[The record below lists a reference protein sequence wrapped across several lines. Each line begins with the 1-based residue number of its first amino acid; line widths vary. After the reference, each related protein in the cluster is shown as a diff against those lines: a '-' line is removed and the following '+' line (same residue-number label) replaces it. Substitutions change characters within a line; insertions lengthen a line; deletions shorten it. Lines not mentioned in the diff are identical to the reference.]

1 MSLVVSVVMKTR
13 TSRKD
18 ENFMENGFTYR
29 LGLDIGIASVGAAV
43 VQTNS
48 FDNPCHL
55 TEPDVRI
62 FPAAECREN
71 GKNNGKSAAVPRRE
85 CRSTR
90 RRIRRK
96 QLRMNCIKQALQ
108 KADIINI
115 DEFMK
120 RYSDGTIPNVYQL
133 RYEGLDRLLTDDE
146 FAQILIH
153 IAKHRGFLST
163 RRADKKDKESGA
175 ILAATSANQKLMM
188 EKGYRTV
195 GEMMYLDESFHTP
208 CSSNEQGFIVT
219 PRNKAKDYKHTIYR
233 SMLVDE
239 VHALFDAQR
248 KLGNTKATET
258 LESEYIEIM
267 TRQRSY
273 DLGPGLQA
281 DGTKSPFAMDG
292 YKSNAG
298 ECTFYKN
305 ETRAAK
311 GTYTAELSITLQKIN
326 NLKLVDRYGDG
337 RFLTDEEKQKILEYI
352 SKHKT
357 MKYKTVK
364 TLLGIDPMIRFN
376 LLNYGKKKKTKKESE
391 DKTKDDSTKKKSTKK
406 SKTKA
411 ETSEK
416 TDKDS
421 NKEET
426 ELERINRIED
436 TVFVSMEFTLS
447 YTDCLKTRIKTLSET
462 EKRDLFDEVGE
473 LLTSYKTD
481 EARIEKL
488 SNLGLTSEEIDHLL
502 DLNPKGY
509 ARLSHKAMKEIEPYL
524 VQGLTYDKACTA
536 AGLDFQVTYTGE
548 KMKYL
553 KGPEINNII
562 NNIQSPV
569 VRRSVAQTVRII
581 NAIIRKYGS
590 PQAVNVELSREMSKS
605 FLERKK
611 AETAMELRHKENV
624 KFCEEIKKLGINSPN
639 GEDITRY
646 RLWKDQNGICL
657 YSGEKIPTR
666 AMFTREY
673 EIDHIIPYSISLDD
687 RYQNKVLVKAK
698 ENQTKGNRLPY
709 EYFGHDKTRW
719 AAYENRVESLIKSDG
734 KKAHL
739 LKKNYT
745 KEDQREFTERNLND
759 TRYATTVVYNMILQ
773 YLYLEPYNCDGKT
786 KQVYAVNGAVTAY
799 LRKRWGLNKKDRTND
814 RHHAM
819 DAVVIA
825 CCTDE
830 MIAKVTKYM
839 QDRETAYSKNF
850 RIADEE
856 TGEILTRSNFTRE
869 QYDEAYGVRFPV
881 PWETFREEI
890 DLRIFNDDP
899 FGYLMKDRN
908 LQIKIDYP
916 DWMYGEEESPVAKG
930 KYINY
935 IRPMFVSVACSHKA
949 TGRAHEETIRSA
961 KYHDSDSLV
970 ISKKALKDLKL
981 NKDNEIKD
989 YYNKEC
995 DPLLYEAL
1003 RNRLLEYNGDGKK
1016 AFAEEFHK
1024 PKVDGTDGPVVKS
1037 VKVIEKKTTGV
1048 QINHGLAGNGNMVRV
1063 DLYQKE
1069 GKYYA
1074 VPIYISDMVKK
1085 EIPRKAATGGKQY
1098 KDWRVM
1104 NPDDFLFSVYPR
1116 DLLHLKKW
1124 KPFNDGLSNDIYMYF
1139 AGLDPASASFAVTA
1153 HDSSISLRGIGIQN
1167 LELIEKCQV
1176 DMLGEIHV
1184 CRQ

>member
-1 MSLVVSVVMKTR
+1 
-13 TSRKD
+13 
-18 ENFMENGFTYR
+18 MENGFTYR

-267 TRQRSY
+267 MRQRSY

-981 NKDNEIKD
+981 DKDNEIKD

>member
-1 MSLVVSVVMKTR
+1 
-13 TSRKD
+13 
-18 ENFMENGFTYR
+18 MENGFTYR

-248 KLGNTKATET
+248 KFGNTKATET
-258 LESEYIEIM
+258 LESEYLEIM

-326 NLKLVDRYGDG
+326 NLKLVDRYGDD

-376 LLNYGKKKKTKKESE
+376 LLNYGKKKKTKKESD

-416 TDKDS
+416 ADKDA

-447 YTDCLKTRIKTLSET
+447 YTDCLKARIKTLSET

-481 EARIEKL
+481 AARIEKL
-488 SNLGLTSEEIDHLL
+488 SNLGLTPEEVDRLL

-524 VQGLTYDKACTA
+524 KQGLTYDKACAA

-553 KGPEINNII
+553 KGPEINRII

-569 VRRSVAQTVRII
+569 VRRSVAQTVRVI

-611 AETAMELRHKENV
+611 AEAAMELRHKENV
-624 KFCEEIKKLGINSPN
+624 KFCEEIKKLGVYSPN

-657 YSGEKIPTR
+657 YSGEKIPAR
-666 AMFTREY
+666 AMFSKEY

-687 RYQNKVLVKAK
+687 RYQNKVLVKAG
-698 ENQTKGNRLPY
+698 ENWKKGNRLPY

-745 KEDQREFTERNLND
+745 KEDQIEFTERNLND
-759 TRYATTVVYNMILQ
+759 TRYATTVVYNMIMQ

-995 DPLLYEAL
+995 DLLLYEAL
-1003 RNRLLEYNGDGKK
+1003 RNRLLEYGGDGKK

-1024 PKVDGTDGPVVKS
+1024 PKADGTDGPVVKS

-1098 KDWRVM
+1098 QDWRVM

-1116 DLLHLKKW
+1116 DLLHLKKG

-1139 AGLDPASASFAVTA
+1139 AGLDPASVSFAVTA

>member
-1 MSLVVSVVMKTR
+1 
-13 TSRKD
+13 
-18 ENFMENGFTYR
+18 MENGFTYR

-48 FDNPCHL
+48 FDKPCHL
-55 TEPDVRI
+55 TEPNVRT

-71 GKNNGKSAAVPRRE
+71 GKYYGKSAAVPRRE

-108 KADIINI
+108 KADLIDI

-120 RYSDGTIPNVYQL
+120 RYSDGTLPNVYQL

-146 FAQILIH
+146 LAQILIH

-208 CSSNEQGFIVT
+208 CSSNEHGFIVT

-239 VHALFDAQR
+239 VHVLFDAQR

-258 LESEYIEIM
+258 LESEYLEIM

-298 ECTFYKN
+298 ECTFYKE

-337 RFLTDEEKQKILEYI
+337 RFLADEEKQKILEYI

-376 LLNYGKKKKTKKESE
+376 LLNYGKKKKTKKESD

-981 NKDNEIKD
+981 DKDNEIKD

-1024 PKVDGTDGPVVKS
+1024 PKADGSDGPVVKS

>member
-1 MSLVVSVVMKTR
+1 
-13 TSRKD
+13 
-18 ENFMENGFTYR
+18 MENGFTYR

-55 TEPDVRI
+55 TEPDVRT

-71 GKNNGKSAAVPRRE
+71 GKYYGKSAAVPRRE

-90 RRIRRK
+90 RRIKRK
-96 QLRMNCIKQALQ
+96 QLRMNCIKQTLQ
-108 KADIINI
+108 KASLIDI

-120 RYSDGTIPNVYQL
+120 RYSDGTLPNVYQL

-248 KLGNTKATET
+248 KFGNIKATET

-273 DLGPGLQA
+273 DLGPGLQS

-298 ECTFYKN
+298 ECTFYKE

-364 TLLGIDPMIRFN
+364 TLLNIDPMIRFN
-376 LLNYGKKKKTKKESE
+376 LLNYGKKKKAKKESE
-391 DKTKDDSTKKKSTKK
+391 DKTKDGSTKKKSTKK

-416 TDKDS
+416 TDKNS

-447 YTDCLKTRIKTLSET
+447 YTDCLKARIKTLSET

-481 EARIEKL
+481 AARIEKL
-488 SNLGLTSEEIDHLL
+488 SNLGLTPEEVDRLL

-524 VQGLTYDKACTA
+524 KQGLTYDKACAA

-569 VRRSVAQTVRII
+569 VRRSVAQTVRVI

-611 AETAMELRHKENV
+611 AEAAMELRHKENV
-624 KFCEEIKKLGINSPN
+624 KFCEEIKKLGVYSPN

-657 YSGEKIPTR
+657 YSGEKIPER

-687 RYQNKVLVKAK
+687 RYQNKALVKAW

-719 AAYENRVESLIKSDG
+719 TAYENRVESFIKSDG

-899 FGYLMKDRN
+899 FAYLEKDRD
-908 LQIKIDYP
+908 LQIRIDYP

-949 TGRAHEETIRSA
+949 TGKAHEETIRCA

-970 ISKKALKDLKL
+970 ISKRALKDLKL
-981 NKDNEIKD
+981 DKDGEIKD

-1024 PKVDGTDGPVVKS
+1024 PKADGTDGPVVKS

-1048 QINHGLAGNGNMVRV
+1048 QINHGLAGNGNMARV

-1085 EIPRKAATGGKQY
+1085 EIPRKAATNGKQY

-1104 NPDDFLFSVYPR
+1104 DPDDFLFSVYPR
-1116 DLLHLKKW
+1116 DLLHLKKG
-1124 KPFNDGLSNDIYMYF
+1124 KPFKDGLSNDIYMYF

-1176 DMLGEIHV
+1176 DMLGDIHV
-1184 CRQ
+1184 CKR

>member
-1 MSLVVSVVMKTR
+1 
-13 TSRKD
+13 
-18 ENFMENGFTYR
+18 MENGFTYR

-55 TEPDVRI
+55 TEPDVRK
-62 FPAAECREN
+62 FTAAECREN
-71 GKNNGKSAAVPRRE
+71 GKYYGKSAAVPRRE

-108 KADIINI
+108 KADLIDI

-120 RYSDGTIPNVYQL
+120 RYSDGTLPNVYQL

-208 CSSNEQGFIVT
+208 CSSNEHGFIVT

-258 LESEYIEIM
+258 LESEYLEIM

-311 GTYTAELSITLQKIN
+311 GTYTAELSMTLQKIN

-376 LLNYGKKKKTKKESE
+376 LLNYGKKKKTKKESD

-569 VRRSVAQTVRII
+569 VRRSVAQTVRVI

-869 QYDEAYGVRFPV
+869 QYDEAYGVCFPV

-995 DPLLYEAL
+995 DLLLYEAL
-1003 RNRLLEYNGDGKK
+1003 RNRLLEYGGDGKK

-1024 PKVDGTDGPVVKS
+1024 PKADGTDGPVVKS

-1098 KDWRVM
+1098 QDWRVM

-1116 DLLHLKKW
+1116 DLLHLKKG

-1139 AGLDPASASFAVTA
+1139 AGLDPASVSFAVTA

>member
-1 MSLVVSVVMKTR
+1 
-13 TSRKD
+13 
-18 ENFMENGFTYR
+18 MENGFTYR

-55 TEPDVRI
+55 TEPDVRK
-62 FPAAECREN
+62 FTAAECREN

-108 KADIINI
+108 KADLIDI

-120 RYSDGTIPNVYQL
+120 RYSDGTLPNVYQL

-258 LESEYIEIM
+258 LESEYLEIM

-311 GTYTAELSITLQKIN
+311 GTYTAELSMTLQKIN

-364 TLLGIDPMIRFN
+364 TLLDIDPMIRFN
-376 LLNYGKKKKTKKESE
+376 LLNYGKKKKPKKESE
-391 DKTKDDSTKKKSTKK
+391 DKTKDKSTKK

-411 ETSEK
+411 ETGEK

-481 EARIEKL
+481 AARIEKL

-524 VQGLTYDKACTA
+524 VQGLTYDKACAA

-569 VRRSVAQTVRII
+569 VRRSVAQTVRVI

-624 KFCEEIKKLGINSPN
+624 KFCEEIKKLGVYSPN

-657 YSGEKIPTR
+657 YSGEKIPAR

-981 NKDNEIKD
+981 NKNNEIKD

-995 DPLLYEAL
+995 DLLLYEAL
-1003 RNRLLEYNGDGKK
+1003 RNRLLEYGGDGKK

-1024 PKVDGTDGPVVKS
+1024 PKADGTDGPIVKS

-1063 DLYQKE
+1063 DLYQKD

-1104 NPDDFLFSVYPR
+1104 DPDDFLFSVYPR
-1116 DLLHLKKW
+1116 DLLHLKKG
-1124 KPFNDGLSNDIYMYF
+1124 KPFKDGLSNDIYMYF

>member
-1 MSLVVSVVMKTR
+1 
-13 TSRKD
+13 
-18 ENFMENGFTYR
+18 MENGFTYR

-55 TEPDVRI
+55 TEPDVRK
-62 FPAAECREN
+62 FTAAECREN

-248 KLGNTKATET
+248 KFGNTKATET
-258 LESEYIEIM
+258 LESEYLEIM

-376 LLNYGKKKKTKKESE
+376 LLNYGKKKKTKKESD

-411 ETSEK
+411 ETGEK

-447 YTDCLKTRIKTLSET
+447 YTDCLKARIKTLSET

-481 EARIEKL
+481 AARIEKL
-488 SNLGLTSEEIDHLL
+488 SNLGLTPEEVDRLL

-524 VQGLTYDKACTA
+524 VQGLTYDKACAA

-553 KGPEINNII
+553 KGPEINCII

-569 VRRSVAQTVRII
+569 VRRSVAQTVRVI

-646 RLWKDQNGICL
+646 RLWRDQNGICL
-657 YSGEKIPTR
+657 YSGEKIPAR
-666 AMFTREY
+666 AMFSKEY

-687 RYQNKVLVKAK
+687 RYQNKVLVKAG
-698 ENQTKGNRLPY
+698 ENWKKGNRLPY

-759 TRYATTVVYNMILQ
+759 TRYATTVVYNMIMQ

-850 RIADEE
+850 RITDEE

-890 DLRIFNDDP
+890 DLRIFNENP
-899 FGYLMKDRN
+899 FDYLMKDRN

-1003 RNRLLEYNGDGKK
+1003 RNRLLEYGGDGKK

-1024 PKVDGTDGPVVKS
+1024 PKADGTDGPVVKS

-1104 NPDDFLFSVYPR
+1104 DPDDFLFSVYPR
-1116 DLLHLKKW
+1116 DLLHLKKG

-1176 DMLGEIHV
+1176 DMLGEIQV
-1184 CRQ
+1184 CKR

>member
-1 MSLVVSVVMKTR
+1 
-13 TSRKD
+13 
-18 ENFMENGFTYR
+18 MENGFTYR

-48 FDNPCHL
+48 FDKPCHL
-55 TEPDVRI
+55 TEPNVRT

-71 GKNNGKSAAVPRRE
+71 GKYYGKSAAVPRRE

-90 RRIRRK
+90 RRIKRK
-96 QLRMNCIKQALQ
+96 QLRMNCIKQTLQ
-108 KADIINI
+108 KAGLIDI

-120 RYSDGTIPNVYQL
+120 RYSDGTLPNVYQL

-239 VHALFDAQR
+239 VHVLFDAQR

-258 LESEYIEIM
+258 LESEYLEIM

-298 ECTFYKN
+298 ECTFYKE

-376 LLNYGKKKKTKKESE
+376 LLNYGKKKKTKKESD

-657 YSGEKIPTR
+657 YSGEKIPAR
-666 AMFTREY
+666 AMFSKEY

-687 RYQNKVLVKAK
+687 RYQNKVLVKTG
-698 ENQTKGNRLPY
+698 ENWEKGNRLPY

-981 NKDNEIKD
+981 DKDNEIKD

-1024 PKVDGTDGPVVKS
+1024 PKADGSDGPVVKS
-1037 VKVIEKKTTGV
+1037 VKVIGKKTTGV

>member
-1 MSLVVSVVMKTR
+1 
-13 TSRKD
+13 
-18 ENFMENGFTYR
+18 MENGFTYR

-48 FDNPCHL
+48 FDKPCHL
-55 TEPDVRI
+55 TEPNVRT

-71 GKNNGKSAAVPRRE
+71 GKYYGKSAAVPRRE

-108 KADIINI
+108 KADLIDI

-120 RYSDGTIPNVYQL
+120 RYSDGTLPNVYQL

-267 TRQRSY
+267 MRQRSY

-481 EARIEKL
+481 AARIEKL

-509 ARLSHKAMKEIEPYL
+509 VRLSHKAMKEIEPYL

-569 VRRSVAQTVRII
+569 VRRSVAQTVRVI

-657 YSGEKIPTR
+657 YSGEKIPAR
-666 AMFTREY
+666 AMFSKEY

-687 RYQNKVLVKAK
+687 RYQNKVLVKTG
-698 ENQTKGNRLPY
+698 ENWEKGNRLPY

-899 FGYLMKDRN
+899 FDYLMKDRN

-981 NKDNEIKD
+981 DKDNEIKD

-1024 PKVDGTDGPVVKS
+1024 PKADGSDGPVVKS

>member
-1 MSLVVSVVMKTR
+1 
-13 TSRKD
+13 
-18 ENFMENGFTYR
+18 MENGFTYR

-55 TEPDVRI
+55 TEPDVRK
-62 FPAAECREN
+62 FTAAECREN
-71 GKNNGKSAAVPRRE
+71 GKYYGKSAAVPRRE

-108 KADIINI
+108 KADLIDI

-120 RYSDGTIPNVYQL
+120 RYSDGTLPNVYQL

-208 CSSNEQGFIVT
+208 CSSNEHGFIVT

-258 LESEYIEIM
+258 LESEYLEIM

-311 GTYTAELSITLQKIN
+311 GTYTAELSMTLQKIN

-376 LLNYGKKKKTKKESE
+376 LLNYGKKKKTKKESD

-569 VRRSVAQTVRII
+569 VRRSVAQTVRVI

-995 DPLLYEAL
+995 DLLLYEAL
-1003 RNRLLEYNGDGKK
+1003 RNRLLEYGGDGKK

-1024 PKVDGTDGPVVKS
+1024 PKADGTDGPVVKS

>member
-1 MSLVVSVVMKTR
+1 
-13 TSRKD
+13 
-18 ENFMENGFTYR
+18 MENGFTYR

-48 FDNPCHL
+48 FDKPCHL
-55 TEPDVRI
+55 TEPNVRT

-71 GKNNGKSAAVPRRE
+71 GKYYGKSAAVPRRE

-108 KADIINI
+108 KADLIDI

-120 RYSDGTIPNVYQL
+120 RYSDGTLPNVYQL

-267 TRQRSY
+267 MRQRSY

-481 EARIEKL
+481 AARIEKL

-509 ARLSHKAMKEIEPYL
+509 VRLSHKAIKEIEPYL

-569 VRRSVAQTVRII
+569 VRRSVAQTVRVI

-657 YSGEKIPTR
+657 YSGEKIPAR
-666 AMFTREY
+666 AMFSKEY

-687 RYQNKVLVKAK
+687 RYQNKVLVKTG
-698 ENQTKGNRLPY
+698 ENWEKGNRLPY

-899 FGYLMKDRN
+899 FDYLMKDRN

-981 NKDNEIKD
+981 DKDNEIKD

-1024 PKVDGTDGPVVKS
+1024 PKADGSDGPVVKS

>member
-1 MSLVVSVVMKTR
+1 
-13 TSRKD
+13 
-18 ENFMENGFTYR
+18 MENGFTYR

-55 TEPDVRI
+55 TEPDVRK
-62 FPAAECREN
+62 FTAAECREN

-108 KADIINI
+108 KVDIINI

-175 ILAATSANQKLMM
+175 ILAATSTNQKLMM

-248 KLGNTKATET
+248 KFGNTKATET
-258 LESEYIEIM
+258 LESEYLEIM

-376 LLNYGKKKKTKKESE
+376 LLNYGKKKKKKKESE

-411 ETSEK
+411 ETGEK

-447 YTDCLKTRIKTLSET
+447 YIDCLKTRIKTLSET

-481 EARIEKL
+481 AARIEKL
-488 SNLGLTSEEIDHLL
+488 SNLGLTPEEVDRLL

-524 VQGLTYDKACTA
+524 KQGLTYDKSCAA

-553 KGPEINNII
+553 KGPEINRII

-569 VRRSVAQTVRII
+569 VRRSVAQTVRVI

-611 AETAMELRHKENV
+611 AEAVMELRHKENV
-624 KFCEEIKKLGINSPN
+624 KFCEEIKKLGVYSPN

-657 YSGEKIPTR
+657 YSGEKIPAR
-666 AMFTREY
+666 AMFSKEY

-687 RYQNKVLVKAK
+687 RYQNKVLVKAG
-698 ENQTKGNRLPY
+698 ENWKKGNRLPY

-850 RIADEE
+850 RITDEE

-881 PWETFREEI
+881 PWDTFREEI

-1003 RNRLLEYNGDGKK
+1003 RNRLLEYGGDGKK

-1024 PKVDGTDGPVVKS
+1024 PKADGTDGPVVKS

-1104 NPDDFLFSVYPR
+1104 DPDDFLFSVYPR
-1116 DLLHLKKW
+1116 DLLHLKKG

-1184 CRQ
+1184 CKR

>member
-1 MSLVVSVVMKTR
+1 
-13 TSRKD
+13 
-18 ENFMENGFTYR
+18 MENGFTYR

-55 TEPDVRI
+55 TEPDVRK
-62 FPAAECREN
+62 FTAAECREN
-71 GKNNGKSAAVPRRE
+71 GKYYGKSAAVPRRE

-108 KADIINI
+108 KADLIDI

-120 RYSDGTIPNVYQL
+120 RYSDGTLPNVYQL

-208 CSSNEQGFIVT
+208 CSNNEQGFIVT

-258 LESEYIEIM
+258 LESEYLEIM

-311 GTYTAELSITLQKIN
+311 GTYTAELSMTLQKIN

-364 TLLGIDPMIRFN
+364 TLLGIDSMIRFN

-391 DKTKDDSTKKKSTKK
+391 DKTKDDSTKKNGTKK

-411 ETSEK
+411 ETGEK

-421 NKEET
+421 NKDET

-481 EARIEKL
+481 AARIEKL

-509 ARLSHKAMKEIEPYL
+509 ARLSHKAMKEIETYL
-524 VQGLTYDKACTA
+524 VQGLTYDKACAA

-569 VRRSVAQTVRII
+569 VRRSVAQTVRVI

-657 YSGEKIPTR
+657 YSGEKIPART
-666 AMFTREY
+666 MFSKEY

-773 YLYLEPYNCDGKT
+773 YLYLEPYNCDRKT

-850 RIADEE
+850 RITDEE

-890 DLRIFNDDP
+890 DLRIFNENP
-899 FGYLMKDRN
+899 FDYLMKDRN

-1024 PKVDGTDGPVVKS
+1024 PKADGTDGPVVKS

-1085 EIPRKAATGGKQY
+1085 EIPGKAATGGKQY
-1098 KDWRVM
+1098 KNWRVM
-1104 NPDDFLFSVYPR
+1104 DPDDFLFSVYPR
-1116 DLLHLKKW
+1116 DLLHLKKG

-1184 CRQ
+1184 CHQ

>member
-1 MSLVVSVVMKTR
+1 
-13 TSRKD
+13 
-18 ENFMENGFTYR
+18 MENGFTYR

-43 VQTNS
+43 IQTNS
-48 FDNPCHL
+48 YDNPCHIV
-55 TEPDVRI
+55 EPVVRV
-62 FPAAECREN
+62 FNAAEYRCN
-71 GKNNGKSAAVPRRE
+71 GKNNGKSAAVPTRE
-85 CRSTR
+85 YRSTR
-90 RRIRRK
+90 RCIRRK
-96 QLRMNCIKQALQ
+96 QLRMDCIRHTLQ
-108 KADIINI
+108 DAGLIDII
-115 DEFMK
+115 EFAK
-120 RYSDGTIPNVYQL
+120 RYSNGTIPNVYQL

-163 RRADKKDKESGA
+163 RRTDKKDKEAGV
-175 ILAATSANQKLMM
+175 ILEATSSNQRLMA

-195 GEMMYLDESFHTP
+195 GEMMYLDDHFHTP

-219 PRNKAKDYKHTIYR
+219 PRNKEKDYKHTIYR
-233 SMLVDE
+233 TMLVDE
-239 VHALFDAQR
+239 VHALFDTQR
-248 KLGNTKATET
+248 RLGNVKATEM
-258 LESEYIEIM
+258 LESEYLEIM

-281 DGTKSPFAMDG
+281 DGTDSPFAMDG

-298 ECTFYKN
+298 ECNFYKD
-305 ETRAAK
+305 EKRAAK
-311 GTYTAELSITLQKIN
+311 GTYTAELSIALQKIN
-326 NLKLVDRYGDG
+326 NLKIVDSYGDS
-337 RFLTDEEKQKILEYI
+337 RFLADEEKQKILDYI

-364 TLLGIDPMIRFN
+364 TLLGIDPMLRFN
-376 LLNYGKKKKTKKESE
+376 LLNYSKKRKTKKESD
-391 DKTKDDSTKKKSTKK
+391 DKSKDESTKKKSSKI
-406 SKTKA
+406 SKTKV
-411 ETSEK
+411 E
-416 TDKDS
+416 S
-421 NKEET
+421 NKQPDKEET
-426 ELERINRIED
+426 ELERINRIENA
-436 TVFVSMEFTLS
+436 VFVSMEFTLA
-447 YTDCLKTRIKTLSET
+447 YTDCLKTRVKTLSDA
-462 EKRDLFDEVGE
+462 EKRNLLDEIGE
-473 LLTSYKTD
+473 FLTSYKTD
-481 EARIEKL
+481 AARVEKL
-488 SNLGLTSEEIDHLL
+488 SNLGLTSEEIDRLL

-524 VQGLTYDKACTA
+524 EQGFTYDKACA
-536 AGLDFQVTYTGE
+536 ATGIDFQATYTGE

-553 KGPEINNII
+553 KGPEIKKII
-562 NNIQSPV
+562 DNIQSPV
-569 VRRSVAQTVRII
+569 VRRSVSQTVKVL

-605 FLERKK
+605 FLERKQ
-611 AETAMELRHKENV
+611 AEAAMSARHEENV
-624 KFCEEIKKLGINSPN
+624 KIYKEIQKLGVCNPN

-646 RLWKDQNGICL
+646 RLWKEQNGICL
-657 YSGEKIPTR
+657 YSGEKITAR
-666 AMFTREY
+666 DIFTNAY
-673 EIDHIIPYSISLDD
+673 EIDHIIPYSISFDD
-687 RYQNKVLVKAK
+687 RYQNKVLVKAG

-709 EYFGHDKTRW
+709 EYFGHNKARW
-719 AAYENRVESLIKSDG
+719 IDYENRVETLISSDN
-734 KKAHL
+734 KKTHL

-745 KEDQREFTERNLND
+745 KEDQSEFTERNLND
-759 TRYATTVVYNMILQ
+759 TRYATSVVYNMILQ
-773 YLYLEPYNCDGKT
+773 YLYLEPYNCNGKT

-830 MIAKVTKYM
+830 MIAKISKYM
-839 QDRETAYSKNF
+839 QARETAYSKNF

-856 TGEILTRSNFTRE
+856 TGEILTRTNFTRE

-890 DLRIFNDDP
+890 DLRIFNEDP
-899 FGYLMKDRN
+899 FAYLEKDRD
-908 LQIKIDYP
+908 LQIRIDYP
-916 DWMYGEEESPVAKG
+916 DWMYGEDESPVAKG

-949 TGRAHEETIRSA
+949 TGQAHEETIRCA

-970 ISKKALKDLKL
+970 ISKRALKDLKL
-981 NKDNEIKD
+981 DKNNEIKD

-995 DPLLYEAL
+995 DLLLYEAL
-1003 RNRLLEYNGDGKK
+1003 RNRLLEYDGDGKK

-1024 PKVDGTDGPVVKS
+1024 PKADGTDGPVVKS
-1037 VKVIEKKTTGV
+1037 VKVIERKTTGV
-1048 QINHGLAGNGNMVRV
+1048 RINHGLAGNGNMVRV

-1085 EIPRKAATGGKQY
+1085 EIPRKAATSGKQY

-1104 NPDDFLFSVYPR
+1104 DSDDFLFSVYPK
-1116 DLLHLKKW
+1116 DLLHLKKG
-1124 KPFNDGLSNDIYMYF
+1124 KPFKDGFSNEIYMYF
-1139 AGLDPASASFAVTA
+1139 AGLDPSSASFAVTA

-1176 DMLGEIHV
+1176 DALGEITV
-1184 CRQ
+1184 CRR

>member
-1 MSLVVSVVMKTR
+1 
-13 TSRKD
+13 
-18 ENFMENGFTYR
+18 MENGFTYR

-55 TEPDVRI
+55 TEPDVRK
-62 FPAAECREN
+62 FTAAECREN

-248 KLGNTKATET
+248 KFGNTKATET
-258 LESEYIEIM
+258 LESEYLEIM

-376 LLNYGKKKKTKKESE
+376 LLNYGKKKKKKKESE

-411 ETSEK
+411 ETGEK

-447 YTDCLKTRIKTLSET
+447 YTDCLKARIKTLSET

-481 EARIEKL
+481 AARIEKL
-488 SNLGLTSEEIDHLL
+488 SNLGLTPEEVDRLL

-524 VQGLTYDKACTA
+524 KQGLTYDKACAA

-553 KGPEINNII
+553 KGPEINRII

-569 VRRSVAQTVRII
+569 VRRSVAQTVRVI

-611 AETAMELRHKENV
+611 AEAAMELRHKENV
-624 KFCEEIKKLGINSPN
+624 KFCEEIKKLGVYSPN

-657 YSGEKIPTR
+657 YSGEKIPAR
-666 AMFTREY
+666 AMFSKEY

-687 RYQNKVLVKAK
+687 RYQNKVLVKAG
-698 ENQTKGNRLPY
+698 ENWKKGNRLPY

-759 TRYATTVVYNMILQ
+759 TRYATTVVYNMIMQ

-850 RIADEE
+850 RITDEE

-899 FGYLMKDRN
+899 FAYLEKDRD
-908 LQIKIDYP
+908 LQIRIDYP

-949 TGRAHEETIRSA
+949 TGKAHEETIRCA

-981 NKDNEIKD
+981 DKDGEIKD

-1003 RNRLLEYNGDGKK
+1003 RNRLLEYGGDGKK

-1024 PKVDGTDGPVVKS
+1024 PKADGTDGPVVKS

-1048 QINHGLAGNGNMVRV
+1048 QINHGLAGNGNMVCV

-1104 NPDDFLFSVYPR
+1104 DPDDFLFSVYPR
-1116 DLLHLKKW
+1116 DLLHLKKG

-1184 CRQ
+1184 CKR

>member
-1 MSLVVSVVMKTR
+1 
-13 TSRKD
+13 
-18 ENFMENGFTYR
+18 MENGFTYR

-48 FDNPCHL
+48 FDKPCHL
-55 TEPDVRI
+55 TEPNVRT

-71 GKNNGKSAAVPRRE
+71 GKYYGKSAAVPRRE

-90 RRIRRK
+90 RRIKRK

-108 KADIINI
+108 KADLIDI

-120 RYSDGTIPNVYQL
+120 RYSDGTLPNVYQL

-208 CSSNEQGFIVT
+208 CSNNEHGFIVT

-258 LESEYIEIM
+258 LESEYLEIM

-311 GTYTAELSITLQKIN
+311 GTYTAELSMTLQKIN

-376 LLNYGKKKKTKKESE
+376 LLNYSKKKKTKKESE
-391 DKTKDDSTKKKSTKK
+391 DKTKDNSTKKKGTKK

-411 ETSEK
+411 ETGEK

-481 EARIEKL
+481 AARIEKL

-509 ARLSHKAMKEIEPYL
+509 ARLSNKAMKEIEPYL
-524 VQGLTYDKACTA
+524 VQSLTYDKACTA

-657 YSGEKIPTR
+657 YSGEKIPART
-666 AMFTREY
+666 MFSKEY

-981 NKDNEIKD
+981 DKDNEIKD

-1024 PKVDGTDGPVVKS
+1024 PKADGSDGPVVKS
-1037 VKVIEKKTTGV
+1037 VKVIGKKTTGV

-1184 CRQ
+1184 CKR

>member
-1 MSLVVSVVMKTR
+1 
-13 TSRKD
+13 
-18 ENFMENGFTYR
+18 MENGFTYR

-48 FDNPCHL
+48 FDKPCHL
-55 TEPDVRI
+55 TEPNVRT

-248 KLGNTKATET
+248 KFGNTKATET
-258 LESEYIEIM
+258 LESEYLEIM

-326 NLKLVDRYGDG
+326 NLKLVDRYGDD

-376 LLNYGKKKKTKKESE
+376 LLNYGKKKKTKKESD

-416 TDKDS
+416 ADKDA

-447 YTDCLKTRIKTLSET
+447 YTDCLKARIKTLSET

-481 EARIEKL
+481 AARIEKL
-488 SNLGLTSEEIDHLL
+488 SNLGLTPEEVDRLL

-524 VQGLTYDKACTA
+524 KQGLTYDKACAA

-553 KGPEINNII
+553 KGPEINRII

-569 VRRSVAQTVRII
+569 VRRSVDQTVRVI

-611 AETAMELRHKENV
+611 AEAAMELRHKENV
-624 KFCEEIKKLGINSPN
+624 KFCEEIKKLGVYSPN

-657 YSGEKIPTR
+657 YSGEKIPAR
-666 AMFTREY
+666 AMFSKEY

-687 RYQNKVLVKAK
+687 RYQNKVLVKAG
-698 ENQTKGNRLPY
+698 ENWKKGNRLPY

-745 KEDQREFTERNLND
+745 KEDQIEFTERNLND
-759 TRYATTVVYNMILQ
+759 TRYATTVVYNMIMQ

-850 RIADEE
+850 RITDEE

-899 FGYLMKDRN
+899 FAYLEKDRD
-908 LQIKIDYP
+908 LQIRIDYP

-949 TGRAHEETIRSA
+949 TGKAHEETIRCA

-970 ISKKALKDLKL
+970 ISKRALKDLKL
-981 NKDNEIKD
+981 DKDGEIKD

-995 DPLLYEAL
+995 DTLLYEAL

-1024 PKVDGTDGPVVKS
+1024 PKADGTDGPVVKS

-1048 QINHGLAGNGNMVRV
+1048 QINHGLAGNGNMARV

-1085 EIPRKAATGGKQY
+1085 EIPRKAATNGKQY

-1104 NPDDFLFSVYPR
+1104 DPDDFLFSVYPR
-1116 DLLHLKKW
+1116 DLLHLKKG
-1124 KPFNDGLSNDIYMYF
+1124 KPFKDGLSNDIYMYF

-1176 DMLGEIHV
+1176 DMLGEVHV
-1184 CRQ
+1184 CKR

>member
-1 MSLVVSVVMKTR
+1 
-13 TSRKD
+13 
-18 ENFMENGFTYR
+18 MENGFTYR

-48 FDNPCHL
+48 FDKPCHL
-55 TEPDVRI
+55 TEPNVRT

-71 GKNNGKSAAVPRRE
+71 GKYYGKSAAVPRRE

-90 RRIRRK
+90 RRIKRK
-96 QLRMNCIKQALQ
+96 QLRMNCIKQTLQ
-108 KADIINI
+108 KAGLIDI

-120 RYSDGTIPNVYQL
+120 RYSDGTLPNVYQL

-208 CSSNEQGFIVT
+208 CSNNEQGFIVT

-258 LESEYIEIM
+258 LESEYLEIM

-311 GTYTAELSITLQKIN
+311 GTYTAELSMTLQKIN

-391 DKTKDDSTKKKSTKK
+391 DKTKDDSTKKKGTKK

-411 ETSEK
+411 ETGEK

-421 NKEET
+421 NKDET

-481 EARIEKL
+481 AARIEKL

-509 ARLSHKAMKEIEPYL
+509 ARLSNKAMKEIEPYL
-524 VQGLTYDKACTA
+524 VQGLTYDKACAA

-553 KGPEINNII
+553 KGPEINCII

-569 VRRSVAQTVRII
+569 VRRSVAQTVRVI

-646 RLWKDQNGICL
+646 RLWRDQNGICL
-657 YSGEKIPTR
+657 YSGEKIPAR
-666 AMFTREY
+666 AMFSKEY

-687 RYQNKVLVKAK
+687 RYQNKVLVKAG
-698 ENQTKGNRLPY
+698 ENWKKGNRLPY

-719 AAYENRVESLIKSDG
+719 AAYENRVESLIKSYG

-850 RIADEE
+850 RITDEE

-890 DLRIFNDDP
+890 DLRIFNENP
-899 FGYLMKDRN
+899 FDYLMKDRN

-935 IRPMFVSVACSHKA
+935 IRHMFVSVACSHKA

-1024 PKVDGTDGPVVKS
+1024 PKADGTDGPVVKS

-1098 KDWRVM
+1098 KNWRVM
-1104 NPDDFLFSVYPR
+1104 DPDDFLFSVYPR
-1116 DLLHLKKW
+1116 DLLHLKKG

-1184 CRQ
+1184 CHQ

>member
-1 MSLVVSVVMKTR
+1 
-13 TSRKD
+13 
-18 ENFMENGFTYR
+18 MENGFTYR

-55 TEPDVRI
+55 TEPDVRK
-62 FPAAECREN
+62 FTAAECREN
-71 GKNNGKSAAVPRRE
+71 GKNNGESAAVPRRE

-108 KADIINI
+108 KADLIDI

-120 RYSDGTIPNVYQL
+120 RYSDGTLPNVYQL

-239 VHALFDAQR
+239 VHVLFDAQR

-258 LESEYIEIM
+258 LESEYLEIM

-298 ECTFYKN
+298 ECTFYKE

-337 RFLTDEEKQKILEYI
+337 RFLADEEKQKILEYI

-376 LLNYGKKKKTKKESE
+376 LLNYGKKKKTKKESD

-488 SNLGLTSEEIDHLL
+488 SNLGLTSEEIDHLI

-759 TRYATTVVYNMILQ
+759 TRYATTVVYNMIMQ

-850 RIADEE
+850 RITDEE

-890 DLRIFNDDP
+890 DLRIFNENP
-899 FGYLMKDRN
+899 FDYLMKDRN

-935 IRPMFVSVACSHKA
+935 IRPMFVSVACSHKV

-1003 RNRLLEYNGDGKK
+1003 RNRLLEYGGDGKK

-1024 PKVDGTDGPVVKS
+1024 PKADGTDGPVVKS

-1104 NPDDFLFSVYPR
+1104 DPDDFLFSVYPR
-1116 DLLHLKKW
+1116 DLLHLKKG

-1153 HDSSISLRGIGIQN
+1153 HDSSISLRGVGIQN

-1184 CRQ
+1184 CKR

>member
-1 MSLVVSVVMKTR
+1 
-13 TSRKD
+13 
-18 ENFMENGFTYR
+18 MENGFTYR

-55 TEPDVRI
+55 TEPDVRK
-62 FPAAECREN
+62 FTAAECREN

-248 KLGNTKATET
+248 KFGNTKATET
-258 LESEYIEIM
+258 LESEYLEIM

-326 NLKLVDRYGDG
+326 NLKLVDRYGDD

-376 LLNYGKKKKTKKESE
+376 LLNYGKKKKTKKESD

-416 TDKDS
+416 ADKDA

-447 YTDCLKTRIKTLSET
+447 YTDCLKARIKTLSET

-481 EARIEKL
+481 AARIEKL
-488 SNLGLTSEEIDHLL
+488 SNLGLTPEEVDRLL

-524 VQGLTYDKACTA
+524 KQGLTYDKACAA

-553 KGPEINNII
+553 KGPEINRII

-569 VRRSVAQTVRII
+569 VRRSVAQTVRVI

-611 AETAMELRHKENV
+611 AEAAMELRHKENV
-624 KFCEEIKKLGINSPN
+624 KFCEEIKKLGVYSPN

-657 YSGEKIPTR
+657 YSGEKIPAR
-666 AMFTREY
+666 AMFSKEY

-687 RYQNKVLVKAK
+687 RYQNKVLVKAG
-698 ENQTKGNRLPY
+698 ENWKKGNRLPY

-745 KEDQREFTERNLND
+745 KEDQIEFTERNLND
-759 TRYATTVVYNMILQ
+759 TRYATTVVYNMIMQ

-850 RIADEE
+850 RITDEE

-1024 PKVDGTDGPVVKS
+1024 PKADGTDGPVVKS

-1184 CRQ
+1184 CKR

>member
-1 MSLVVSVVMKTR
+1 
-13 TSRKD
+13 
-18 ENFMENGFTYR
+18 MENGFTYR

-55 TEPDVRI
+55 TEPDVRK
-62 FPAAECREN
+62 FTAAECREN
-71 GKNNGKSAAVPRRE
+71 GKYYGKSAAVPRRE

-108 KADIINI
+108 KADLIDI

-120 RYSDGTIPNVYQL
+120 RYSDGTLPNVYQL

-208 CSSNEQGFIVT
+208 CSNNEQGFIVT

-258 LESEYIEIM
+258 LESEYLEIM

-311 GTYTAELSITLQKIN
+311 GTYTAELSMTLQKIN

-364 TLLGIDPMIRFN
+364 TLLGIDSMIRFN

-391 DKTKDDSTKKKSTKK
+391 DKTKDDSTKKNGTKK

-411 ETSEK
+411 ETGEK

-421 NKEET
+421 NKDET

-481 EARIEKL
+481 AARIEKL

-509 ARLSHKAMKEIEPYL
+509 ARLSHKAMKEIETYL
-524 VQGLTYDKACTA
+524 VQGLTYDKACAA

-569 VRRSVAQTVRII
+569 VRRSVAQTVRVI

-657 YSGEKIPTR
+657 YSGEKIPART
-666 AMFTREY
+666 MFSKEY

-773 YLYLEPYNCDGKT
+773 YLYLEPYNCDRKT

-850 RIADEE
+850 RITDEE

-890 DLRIFNDDP
+890 DLRIFNENP
-899 FGYLMKDRN
+899 FDYLMKDRN

-995 DPLLYEAL
+995 NPLLYEAL

-1024 PKVDGTDGPVVKS
+1024 PKADGTDGPVVKS

-1098 KDWRVM
+1098 KNWRVM
-1104 NPDDFLFSVYPR
+1104 DPDDFLFSVYPR
-1116 DLLHLKKW
+1116 DLLHLKKG

-1184 CRQ
+1184 CHQ

>member
-1 MSLVVSVVMKTR
+1 
-13 TSRKD
+13 
-18 ENFMENGFTYR
+18 MENGFTYR

-48 FDNPCHL
+48 FDKPCHL
-55 TEPDVRI
+55 TEPNVRT

-71 GKNNGKSAAVPRRE
+71 GKYYGKSAAVPRRE

-90 RRIRRK
+90 RRIKRK
-96 QLRMNCIKQALQ
+96 QLRMNCIKQTLQ
-108 KADIINI
+108 KAGLIDI

-120 RYSDGTIPNVYQL
+120 RYSDGTLPNVYQL

-239 VHALFDAQR
+239 VHVLFDAQR

-258 LESEYIEIM
+258 LESEYLEIM

-298 ECTFYKN
+298 ECTFYKE

-326 NLKLVDRYGDG
+326 NLKLVDRYGDD

-376 LLNYGKKKKTKKESE
+376 LLNYGKKKKTKKESD

-416 TDKDS
+416 ADKDA

-447 YTDCLKTRIKTLSET
+447 YTDCLKARIKTLSET

-481 EARIEKL
+481 AARIEKL

-850 RIADEE
+850 RITDEE

-890 DLRIFNDDP
+890 DLRIFNENP
-899 FGYLMKDRN
+899 FDYLMKDRN

-1003 RNRLLEYNGDGKK
+1003 RNRLLEYGGDGKK

-1024 PKVDGTDGPVVKS
+1024 PKADGTDGPVVKS

-1104 NPDDFLFSVYPR
+1104 DPDDFLFSVYPR
-1116 DLLHLKKW
+1116 DLLHLKKG

-1176 DMLGEIHV
+1176 DMLGEVHV
-1184 CRQ
+1184 CKR

>member
-1 MSLVVSVVMKTR
+1 
-13 TSRKD
+13 
-18 ENFMENGFTYR
+18 MENGFTYR

-248 KLGNTKATET
+248 KFGNTKATET
-258 LESEYIEIM
+258 LESEYLEIM

-298 ECTFYKN
+298 ECTFYKE

-337 RFLTDEEKQKILEYI
+337 RFLADEEKQKILEYI

-376 LLNYGKKKKTKKESE
+376 LLNYGKKKKTKKESD

>member
-1 MSLVVSVVMKTR
+1 
-13 TSRKD
+13 
-18 ENFMENGFTYR
+18 MENGFTYR

-55 TEPDVRI
+55 TEPNVRK
-62 FPAAECREN
+62 FTAAECREN

-108 KADIINI
+108 KADLIDI

-120 RYSDGTIPNVYQL
+120 RYSDGTLPNVYQL

-258 LESEYIEIM
+258 LESEYLEIM

-364 TLLGIDPMIRFN
+364 TLLDIDPMIRFN

-447 YTDCLKTRIKTLSET
+447 YTGCLKNRIKTLSET

-481 EARIEKL
+481 AARIEKL

-524 VQGLTYDKACTA
+524 VQGLTYDKACA
-536 AGLDFQVTYTGE
+536 SAGLDFQGIYTGE

-553 KGPEINNII
+553 KGPEINSII

-569 VRRSVAQTVRII
+569 VRRSVAQTVRVI

-611 AETAMELRHKENV
+611 AEAAMELRHKENV

-646 RLWKDQNGICL
+646 RLWRDQNGICL
-657 YSGEKIPTR
+657 YSGEKIPAR
-666 AMFTREY
+666 AMFSKEY

-687 RYQNKVLVKAK
+687 RYQNKVLVKAG
-698 ENQTKGNRLPY
+698 ENWKKGNRLPY

-850 RIADEE
+850 RITDEE

-890 DLRIFNDDP
+890 DLRIFDDDP

-916 DWMYGEEESPVAKG
+916 DWMYGEEESPAAKG

-1003 RNRLLEYNGDGKK
+1003 RNRLLEYGGDGKK

-1024 PKVDGTDGPVVKS
+1024 PKADGTDGPVVKS

-1116 DLLHLKKW
+1116 DLLHLKKG

>member
-1 MSLVVSVVMKTR
+1 
-13 TSRKD
+13 
-18 ENFMENGFTYR
+18 MENGFTYR

-55 TEPDVRI
+55 TEPDVRT

-71 GKNNGKSAAVPRRE
+71 GKYYGKSAAVPRRE
-85 CRSTR
+85 CRTTR
-90 RRIRRK
+90 RRIKRK
-96 QLRMNCIKQALQ
+96 QLRMNCIKQTLQ
-108 KADIINI
+108 KVGLIDV

-120 RYSDGTIPNVYQL
+120 RYSDGTLPNVYQL
-133 RYEGLDRLLTDDE
+133 RYEGLDRLLIDDE

-248 KLGNTKATET
+248 KFGNTKATET
-258 LESEYIEIM
+258 LESEYLEIM

-298 ECTFYKN
+298 ECTFYKE

-376 LLNYGKKKKTKKESE
+376 LLNYGKKKKTKKESD

-416 TDKDS
+416 AGKDA

-447 YTDCLKTRIKTLSET
+447 YTDCLKARIKTLSET

-481 EARIEKL
+481 AARIEKL
-488 SNLGLTSEEIDHLL
+488 SNLGLTPEEVDRLL

-509 ARLSHKAMKEIEPYL
+509 AKLSHKAMKEIEPYL
-524 VQGLTYDKACTA
+524 KQGLTYDKACAA

-553 KGPEINNII
+553 KGPEINRII

-569 VRRSVAQTVRII
+569 VRRSVAQTVRVI

-646 RLWKDQNGICL
+646 RLWRDQNGICL
-657 YSGEKIPTR
+657 YSGEKIPAR
-666 AMFTREY
+666 AMFSKEY

-687 RYQNKVLVKAK
+687 RYQNKVLVKAG
-698 ENQTKGNRLPY
+698 ENWKKGNRLPY

-719 AAYENRVESLIKSDG
+719 ASYENRVESLIKSDG

-850 RIADEE
+850 RITDEE

-1003 RNRLLEYNGDGKK
+1003 RNRLLEYGGDGKK

-1024 PKVDGTDGPVVKS
+1024 PKADGTDGPVVKS

-1104 NPDDFLFSVYPR
+1104 DPDDFLFSVYPR
-1116 DLLHLKKW
+1116 DLLHLKKG
-1124 KPFNDGLSNDIYMYF
+1124 KPFKDGLSNDIYMYF

-1176 DMLGEIHV
+1176 DMLGDIHV
-1184 CRQ
+1184 CKR

>member
-1 MSLVVSVVMKTR
+1 
-13 TSRKD
+13 
-18 ENFMENGFTYR
+18 MENGFTYR

-248 KLGNTKATET
+248 KFGNTKATET
-258 LESEYIEIM
+258 LESEYLEIM

-326 NLKLVDRYGDG
+326 NLKLVDRYGDD

-376 LLNYGKKKKTKKESE
+376 LLNYGKKKKTKKESD

-416 TDKDS
+416 ADKDA

-447 YTDCLKTRIKTLSET
+447 YTDCLKARIKTLSET

-481 EARIEKL
+481 AARIEKL
-488 SNLGLTSEEIDHLL
+488 SNLGLTPEEVDRLL

-524 VQGLTYDKACTA
+524 KQGLTYDKACAA

-553 KGPEINNII
+553 KGPEINRII

-569 VRRSVAQTVRII
+569 VRRSVAQTVRVI

-611 AETAMELRHKENV
+611 AEAAMELRHKENV
-624 KFCEEIKKLGINSPN
+624 KFCEEIKKLGVYSPN

-657 YSGEKIPTR
+657 YSGEKIPAR
-666 AMFTREY
+666 AMFSKEY

-687 RYQNKVLVKAK
+687 RYQNKVLVKAG
-698 ENQTKGNRLPY
+698 ENWKKGNRLPY

-745 KEDQREFTERNLND
+745 KEDQIEFTERNLND
-759 TRYATTVVYNMILQ
+759 TRYATTVVYNMIMQ

-850 RIADEE
+850 RITDEE

-899 FGYLMKDRN
+899 FAYLEKDRD
-908 LQIKIDYP
+908 LQIRIDYP

-1003 RNRLLEYNGDGKK
+1003 RNRLLEYGGDGKK

-1024 PKVDGTDGPVVKS
+1024 PKADGTDGPVVKS

>member
-1 MSLVVSVVMKTR
+1 
-13 TSRKD
+13 
-18 ENFMENGFTYR
+18 MENGFTYR

-55 TEPDVRI
+55 TEPNVRT

-71 GKNNGKSAAVPRRE
+71 GKYYGKSAAVPRRE

-90 RRIRRK
+90 RRIKRK
-96 QLRMNCIKQALQ
+96 QLRMNCIKQTLQ
-108 KADIINI
+108 KAGLIDI

-120 RYSDGTIPNVYQL
+120 RYSDGTLPNVYQL

-248 KLGNTKATET
+248 KFGNTKATET
-258 LESEYIEIM
+258 LESEYLDIM

-305 ETRAAK
+305 ETRSAK

-364 TLLGIDPMIRFN
+364 TLLDIDPMMRFN

-391 DKTKDDSTKKKSTKK
+391 DKTKDASTKKKSTKK

-411 ETSEK
+411 ETGEK

-481 EARIEKL
+481 AARIEKL

-524 VQGLTYDKACTA
+524 VQGLTYDKACAA

-553 KGPEINNII
+553 KGPEINCII

-569 VRRSVAQTVRII
+569 VRRSVAQTVRVI

-646 RLWKDQNGICL
+646 RLWRDQNGICL
-657 YSGEKIPTR
+657 YSGEKIPAR
-666 AMFTREY
+666 AMFSKEY

-687 RYQNKVLVKAK
+687 RYQNKVLVKAG
-698 ENQTKGNRLPY
+698 ENWKKGNRLPY

-850 RIADEE
+850 RITDEE

-881 PWETFREEI
+881 PWKTFREEI
-890 DLRIFNDDP
+890 DLRIFDDDP

-916 DWMYGEEESPVAKG
+916 DWMYGEEESPAAKG

-995 DPLLYEAL
+995 DLLLYEAL
-1003 RNRLLEYNGDGKK
+1003 RNRLLEYGGDGKK

-1024 PKVDGTDGPVVKS
+1024 PKADGTDGPVVKS

-1063 DLYQKE
+1063 DLYQRE

-1085 EIPRKAATGGKQY
+1085 EIPRKAATNGKQY

-1104 NPDDFLFSVYPR
+1104 DPDDFLFSVYPR
-1116 DLLHLKKW
+1116 DLLHLKKG
-1124 KPFNDGLSNDIYMYF
+1124 KPFKDGLSNDIYMYF

-1176 DMLGEIHV
+1176 DMLGDIHV
-1184 CRQ
+1184 CKR

>member
-1 MSLVVSVVMKTR
+1 
-13 TSRKD
+13 
-18 ENFMENGFTYR
+18 MENGFTYR

-248 KLGNTKATET
+248 KFGNTKATET
-258 LESEYIEIM
+258 LESEYLEIM

-326 NLKLVDRYGDG
+326 NLKLVDRYGDD

-376 LLNYGKKKKTKKESE
+376 LLNYGKKKKTKKESD

-416 TDKDS
+416 ADKDA

-447 YTDCLKTRIKTLSET
+447 YTDCLKARIKTLSET

-481 EARIEKL
+481 AARIEKL
-488 SNLGLTSEEIDHLL
+488 SNLGLTPEEVDRLL

-524 VQGLTYDKACTA
+524 KQGLTYDKACAA

-553 KGPEINNII
+553 KGPEINRII

-569 VRRSVAQTVRII
+569 VRRSVAQTVRVI

-611 AETAMELRHKENV
+611 AEAAMELRHKENV
-624 KFCEEIKKLGINSPN
+624 KFCEEIKKLGVYSPN

-657 YSGEKIPTR
+657 YSGEKIPAR
-666 AMFTREY
+666 AMFSKEY

-687 RYQNKVLVKAK
+687 RYQNKVLVKAG
-698 ENQTKGNRLPY
+698 ENWKKGNRLPY

-745 KEDQREFTERNLND
+745 KEDQIEFTERNLND
-759 TRYATTVVYNMILQ
+759 TRYATTVVYNMIMQ

-850 RIADEE
+850 RITDEE

-890 DLRIFNDDP
+890 DLRIFNENP
-899 FGYLMKDRN
+899 FDYLMKDRN

-949 TGRAHEETIRSA
+949 TGRAHEETIRCA

-995 DPLLYEAL
+995 DLLLYEAL
-1003 RNRLLEYNGDGKK
+1003 RNRLLEYGGDGKK

-1024 PKVDGTDGPVVKS
+1024 PKADGTDGPVVKS

>member
-1 MSLVVSVVMKTR
+1 
-13 TSRKD
+13 
-18 ENFMENGFTYR
+18 MENGFTYR

-248 KLGNTKATET
+248 KFGNTKATET
-258 LESEYIEIM
+258 LESEYLEIM

-326 NLKLVDRYGDG
+326 NLKLVDRYGDD

-376 LLNYGKKKKTKKESE
+376 LLNYGKKKKTKKESD

-416 TDKDS
+416 ADKDA

-447 YTDCLKTRIKTLSET
+447 YTDCLKARIKTLSET

-481 EARIEKL
+481 AARIEKL
-488 SNLGLTSEEIDHLL
+488 SNLGLTPEEVDRLL

-524 VQGLTYDKACTA
+524 KQGLTYDKACAA

-553 KGPEINNII
+553 KGPEINRII

-569 VRRSVAQTVRII
+569 VRRSVAQTVRVI

-611 AETAMELRHKENV
+611 AEAAMELRHKENV
-624 KFCEEIKKLGINSPN
+624 KFCEEIKKLGVYSPN

-657 YSGEKIPTR
+657 YSGEKIPAR
-666 AMFTREY
+666 AMFSKEY

-687 RYQNKVLVKAK
+687 RYQNKVLVKAG
-698 ENQTKGNRLPY
+698 ENWKKGNRLPY

-899 FGYLMKDRN
+899 FDYLMKDRN

-1003 RNRLLEYNGDGKK
+1003 RNRLLEYGGDGKK

-1024 PKVDGTDGPVVKS
+1024 PKADGTDGPVVKS

>member
-1 MSLVVSVVMKTR
+1 
-13 TSRKD
+13 
-18 ENFMENGFTYR
+18 MENGFTYR

-55 TEPDVRI
+55 TEPDVRK
-62 FPAAECREN
+62 FTAAECREN

-108 KADIINI
+108 KVDIINI

-175 ILAATSANQKLMM
+175 ILAATSTNQKLMM

-248 KLGNTKATET
+248 KFGNTKATET
-258 LESEYIEIM
+258 LESEYLEIM

-376 LLNYGKKKKTKKESE
+376 LLNYGKKKKKKKESE

-411 ETSEK
+411 ETGEK

-481 EARIEKL
+481 AARIEKL
-488 SNLGLTSEEIDHLL
+488 SNLGLTPEEVDRLL

-524 VQGLTYDKACTA
+524 KQGLTYDKSCAA

-553 KGPEINNII
+553 KGPEINRII

-569 VRRSVAQTVRII
+569 VRRSVAQTVRVI

-611 AETAMELRHKENV
+611 AEAVMELRHKENV
-624 KFCEEIKKLGINSPN
+624 KFCEEIKKLGVYSPN

-657 YSGEKIPTR
+657 YSGEKIPAR
-666 AMFTREY
+666 AMFSKEY

-687 RYQNKVLVKAK
+687 RYQNKVLVKAG
-698 ENQTKGNRLPY
+698 ENWKKGNRLPY

-759 TRYATTVVYNMILQ
+759 TRYATTVVYNMIMQ

-799 LRKRWGLNKKDRTND
+799 LRKRWWLNKKDRTND

-850 RIADEE
+850 RITDEE

-1003 RNRLLEYNGDGKK
+1003 RNRLLEYGGDGKK

-1024 PKVDGTDGPVVKS
+1024 PKADGTDGPVVKS

-1104 NPDDFLFSVYPR
+1104 DPDDFLFSVYPR
-1116 DLLHLKKW
+1116 DLLHLKKG
-1124 KPFNDGLSNDIYMYF
+1124 KPFKDGLSNDIYMYF

-1184 CRQ
+1184 CKR

>member
-1 MSLVVSVVMKTR
+1 
-13 TSRKD
+13 
-18 ENFMENGFTYR
+18 MENGFTYR

-48 FDNPCHL
+48 FDKPCHL
-55 TEPDVRI
+55 TEPNVRT

-71 GKNNGKSAAVPRRE
+71 GKYYGKSAAVPRRE

-90 RRIRRK
+90 RRIKRK
-96 QLRMNCIKQALQ
+96 QLRMNCIKQTLQ
-108 KADIINI
+108 KAGLIDI

-120 RYSDGTIPNVYQL
+120 RYSDGTLPNVYQL

-239 VHALFDAQR
+239 VHVLFDAQR

-258 LESEYIEIM
+258 LESEYLEIM

-298 ECTFYKN
+298 ECTFYKE

-337 RFLTDEEKQKILEYI
+337 RFLADEEKQKILEYI

-376 LLNYGKKKKTKKESE
+376 LLNYGKKKKTKKESD

-509 ARLSHKAMKEIEPYL
+509 SRLSHKAMKEIEPYL

-569 VRRSVAQTVRII
+569 VRRSVTQTVRII

-687 RYQNKVLVKAK
+687 RYQNKVLVKTG
-698 ENQTKGNRLPY
+698 ENWEKGNRLPY

-899 FGYLMKDRN
+899 FDYLMKDRN

-1024 PKVDGTDGPVVKS
+1024 PKADGTDGPVVKS

-1104 NPDDFLFSVYPR
+1104 DPDDFLFSVYPR
-1116 DLLHLKKW
+1116 DLLHLKKG

-1184 CRQ
+1184 CKR

>member
-1 MSLVVSVVMKTR
+1 
-13 TSRKD
+13 
-18 ENFMENGFTYR
+18 MENGFTYR

-248 KLGNTKATET
+248 KFGNTKATET
-258 LESEYIEIM
+258 LESEYLEIM

-326 NLKLVDRYGDG
+326 NLKLVDRYGDD

-376 LLNYGKKKKTKKESE
+376 LLNYGKKKKTKKESD

-416 TDKDS
+416 ADKDA

-447 YTDCLKTRIKTLSET
+447 YTDCLKARIKTLSET

-481 EARIEKL
+481 AARIEKL
-488 SNLGLTSEEIDHLL
+488 SNLGLTPEEVDRLL

-524 VQGLTYDKACTA
+524 KQGLTYDKACAA

-553 KGPEINNII
+553 KGPEINRII

-569 VRRSVAQTVRII
+569 VRRSVAQTVRVI

-611 AETAMELRHKENV
+611 AEAAMELRHKENV
-624 KFCEEIKKLGINSPN
+624 KFCEEIKKLGVYSPN

-657 YSGEKIPTR
+657 YSGEKIPAR
-666 AMFTREY
+666 AMFSKEY

-687 RYQNKVLVKAK
+687 RYQNKVLVKAG
-698 ENQTKGNRLPY
+698 ENWKKGNRLPY

-745 KEDQREFTERNLND
+745 KEDQIEFTERNLND
-759 TRYATTVVYNMILQ
+759 TRYATTVVYNMIMQ

>member
-1 MSLVVSVVMKTR
+1 
-13 TSRKD
+13 
-18 ENFMENGFTYR
+18 MENGFTYR

-55 TEPDVRI
+55 TEPDVRK
-62 FPAAECREN
+62 FTAAECREN
-71 GKNNGKSAAVPRRE
+71 GKYYGKSAAVPRRE

-108 KADIINI
+108 KADLIDI

-120 RYSDGTIPNVYQL
+120 RYSDGTLPNVYQL

-208 CSSNEQGFIVT
+208 CSNNEQGFIVT

-258 LESEYIEIM
+258 LESEYLEIM

-311 GTYTAELSITLQKIN
+311 GTYTAELSMTLQKIN

-376 LLNYGKKKKTKKESE
+376 LLNYGKKKKTKKESK
-391 DKTKDDSTKKKSTKK
+391 DKTKDDSTKKKGTKK

-411 ETSEK
+411 ETGEK

-421 NKEET
+421 NKDET

-481 EARIEKL
+481 AARIEKL

-509 ARLSHKAMKEIEPYL
+509 ARLSHKAMKEIETYL
-524 VQGLTYDKACTA
+524 VQGLTYDKACAA

-657 YSGEKIPTR
+657 YSGEKIPART
-666 AMFTREY
+666 MFSKEY

-734 KKAHL
+734 KKTHL

-981 NKDNEIKD
+981 DKDNEIKD

-1024 PKVDGTDGPVVKS
+1024 PKADGSDGPVVKS

>member
-1 MSLVVSVVMKTR
+1 
-13 TSRKD
+13 
-18 ENFMENGFTYR
+18 MENGFTYR

-55 TEPDVRI
+55 TEPDVRK
-62 FPAAECREN
+62 FTAAECREN

-96 QLRMNCIKQALQ
+96 QLRMNCIKQVLQ
-108 KADIINI
+108 KADLINI

-120 RYSDGTIPNVYQL
+120 RYSDGTLPNVYQL

-208 CSSNEQGFIVT
+208 CSSNEHGFIVT

-258 LESEYIEIM
+258 LESEYLDIM

-376 LLNYGKKKKTKKESE
+376 LLNYGKKKKTKKESD

-416 TDKDS
+416 ADKDA

-447 YTDCLKTRIKTLSET
+447 YTDCLKARIKTLSET

-481 EARIEKL
+481 AARIEKL
-488 SNLGLTSEEIDHLL
+488 SNLGLTPEEVDRLL

-524 VQGLTYDKACTA
+524 KQGLTYDKACAA

-553 KGPEINNII
+553 KGPEINRII

-569 VRRSVAQTVRII
+569 VRRSVAQTVRVI

-657 YSGEKIPTR
+657 YSGEKIPART
-666 AMFTREY
+666 MFSKEY

-734 KKAHL
+734 KKTHL

-981 NKDNEIKD
+981 DKDNEIKD

-1024 PKVDGTDGPVVKS
+1024 PKADGSDGPVVKS

-1098 KDWRVM
+1098 QDWRVM

-1139 AGLDPASASFAVTA
+1139 AGLDPASVSFAVTA

>member
-1 MSLVVSVVMKTR
+1 
-13 TSRKD
+13 
-18 ENFMENGFTYR
+18 MENGFTYR

-55 TEPDVRI
+55 TEPDVRK
-62 FPAAECREN
+62 FTAAECREN
-71 GKNNGKSAAVPRRE
+71 GKYYGKSAAVPRRE

-108 KADIINI
+108 KADLIDI

-120 RYSDGTIPNVYQL
+120 RYSDGTLPNVYQL

-208 CSSNEQGFIVT
+208 CSSNEHGFIVT

-258 LESEYIEIM
+258 LESEYLEIM

-311 GTYTAELSITLQKIN
+311 GTYTAELSMTLQKIN

-376 LLNYGKKKKTKKESE
+376 LLNYGKKKKTKKESD

-569 VRRSVAQTVRII
+569 VRRSVAQTVRVI

-995 DPLLYEAL
+995 DLLLYEAL
-1003 RNRLLEYNGDGKK
+1003 RNRLLEYGGDGKK

-1024 PKVDGTDGPVVKS
+1024 PKADGTDGPVVKS

-1098 KDWRVM
+1098 QDWRVM

-1116 DLLHLKKW
+1116 DLLHLKKG

-1139 AGLDPASASFAVTA
+1139 AGLDPASVSFAVTA

>member
-1 MSLVVSVVMKTR
+1 
-13 TSRKD
+13 
-18 ENFMENGFTYR
+18 MENGFTYR

-55 TEPDVRI
+55 TEPDVRK
-62 FPAAECREN
+62 FTAAECREN

-108 KADIINI
+108 KADLIDI

-120 RYSDGTIPNVYQL
+120 RYSDGTLPNVYQL

-208 CSSNEQGFIVT
+208 CSNNEQGFIVT

-258 LESEYIEIM
+258 LESEYLEIM

-311 GTYTAELSITLQKIN
+311 GTYTAELSMTLQKIN

-364 TLLGIDPMIRFN
+364 TLLGIDSMIRFN

-391 DKTKDDSTKKKSTKK
+391 DKTKDDSTKKNGTKK

-411 ETSEK
+411 ETGEK

-421 NKEET
+421 NKDET

-481 EARIEKL
+481 AARIEKL

-509 ARLSHKAMKEIEPYL
+509 ARLSHKAMKEIETYL
-524 VQGLTYDKACTA
+524 VQGLTYDKACAA

-569 VRRSVAQTVRII
+569 VRRSVAQTVRVI

-657 YSGEKIPTR
+657 YSGEKIPART
-666 AMFTREY
+666 MFSKEY

-773 YLYLEPYNCDGKT
+773 YLYLEPYNCDRKT

-981 NKDNEIKD
+981 DKDNEIKD

-1024 PKVDGTDGPVVKS
+1024 PKADGSDGPVVKS

-1116 DLLHLKKW
+1116 DLLHLKKG

-1184 CRQ
+1184 CHQ